1 MNLPDGS
8 GLDLCREVR
17 RTASVPIIFL
27 TARDAEYDEV
37 AGLEAGADD
46 YIVKP
51 FSLAVLRAR
60 VDAALRRAGRPAA
73 GSVIRFGDLQ
83 FDFDQQVFTRAGAP
97 LTLSRTEQRLLRL
110 LVCNAGRTLPRA
122 LLMARVWDG
131 GEYVDENTLSVAVR
145 RLRQKLEADPKKPAY
160 LRTVYGIGY
169 VWGRGDG

>member
-1 MNLPDGS
+1 M
-8 GLDLCREVR
+8 
-17 RTASVPIIFL
+17 
-27 TARDAEYDEV
+27 
-37 AGLEAGADD
+37 
-46 YIVKP
+46 
-51 FSLAVLRAR
+51 
-60 VDAALRRAGRPAA
+60 DAALRRAGRPAA